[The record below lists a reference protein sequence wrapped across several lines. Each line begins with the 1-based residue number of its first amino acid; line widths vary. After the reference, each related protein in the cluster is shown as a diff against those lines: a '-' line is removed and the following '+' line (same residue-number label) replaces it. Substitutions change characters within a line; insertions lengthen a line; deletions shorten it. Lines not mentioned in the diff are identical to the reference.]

1 MFNISDT
8 FYYVLIGYFV
18 IILGI
23 GLWTGRGD
31 KSKNSEEFL
40 VTGRSIGAVV
50 GGAALAATQMSAGT
64 FVGSMGVH
72 WMTGV
77 SYQWFWPGLWLGWLV
92 SALWVAPKMQK
103 FRALTVPD
111 YIGQRYNSKLAK
123 GIAAV
128 LIFVA
133 LTVSL
138 IGQYVA
144 GGILL
149 QTVFGIPML
158 YGSIITIAIT
168 IIYTFKGGMKAS
180 AYSDFVQALI
190 MAGCFFAAVP
200 ILVIQAG
207 GMEHIAA
214 FITELDPRLTG
225 FYYSVKDLFGFAMV
239 FGVSMAVMPYEL
251 AKMYTLKSPRTVRL
265 AIGFGMVFQAIVAL
279 SVSLSGTVMRS
290 LFPTLNTGDAASS
303 LMAAT
308 VVPPLVGALLVVAI
322 LAAIMSTVSGVIIV
336 SSSAISHDIYGL
348 LKPNATDKE
357 KMRMNKI
364 WCLIAGV
371 IPMFFAIRPFD
382 MVQFI
387 IILQSSLI
395 AAFFFPAVAIGLN
408 WKGATKAGAIASMIV
423 GFCTVIIWREIGNP
437 LGLHEVI
444 PGVVFSCIVYYVVS
458 KFTKPLPREALLPF
472 FKDV

>member
-1 MFNISDT
+1 MFNISNT
-8 FYYVLIGYFV
+8 FWYVLIGYFV
-18 IILGI
+18 VVVAI
-23 GLWTGRGD
+23 GFWTGRGN
-31 KSKNSEEFL
+31 KSSEDFL
-40 VTGRSIGAVV
+40 VAGRSIGAVV

-64 FVGSMGVH
+64 FVGTMGVH

-103 FRALTVPD
+103 FKALTVPD
-111 YIGQRYNSKLAK
+111 YIGQRYNSNVAK

-144 GGILL
+144 GGVLL
-149 QTVFGIPML
+149 QTVFGIPHI

-168 IIYTFKGGMKAS
+168 MVYTFKGGMKAS

-200 ILVIQAG
+200 ILVMQAG
-207 GMEHIAA
+207 GMSHIAA
-214 FITELDPRLTG
+214 FVRELDPRLTG
-225 FYYSVKDLFGFAMV
+225 FYYSIKDLFGFAMV

-279 SVSLSGTVMRS
+279 SVCLSGTVMRS
-290 LFPTLNTGDAASS
+290 IYPALQTGDAASS
-303 LMAAT
+303 LLAAT
-308 VVPPLVGALLVVAI
+308 VVPPIVGALIVVAI
-322 LAAIMSTVSGVIIV
+322 IAAIMSTVSGVIIV
-336 SSSAISHDIYGL
+336 SSSALSHDLYGL
-348 LKPNATDKE
+348 WKPDATDAQ
-357 KMRMNKI
+357 KMRLNRI
-364 WCLIAGV
+364 CCAIAAV
-371 IPMFFAIRPFD
+371 IPMIFAVKPFD

-387 IILQSSLI
+387 IILHSSLI

-408 WKGATKAGAIASMIV
+408 WKGATKAGAITSMVV
-423 GFCTVIIWREIGNP
+423 GFVTVILWREIGKP

-444 PGVVFSCIVYYVVS
+444 PGVIFSCIAYYIVS
-458 KFTKPLPREALLPF
+458 KFTAPLPREALAPF